1 MDAPTGEVILNIA
14 LDAEGGLLVNFHLYD
29 CDGRPAGES
38 GEASSY
44 PGGLSIHSRGGELL
58 LELPAE
64 LDENIRY
71 RLYNSRGDLLT
82 SSDGIATRIGPCL
95 RMESW
100 PRAGAGPSS
109 RYPRPAPSTP
119 V

>member
-1 MDAPTGEVILNIA
+1 MILNIA
-14 LDAEGGLLVNFHLYD
+14 LDAAGALLVNFHLYD
-29 CDGRPAGES
+29 CDGHPAAKS
-38 GEASSY
+38 GEASSF
-44 PGGLSIHSRGGELL
+44 PGGVSIHSRDGELL

-82 SSDGIATRIGPCL
+82 SSDGIATKIGPCL

-109 RYPRPAPSTP
+109 RNPRPAPTTP

>member
-14 LDAEGGLLVNFHLYD
+14 LDAEGGLLVHFHLYD

-109 RYPRPAPSTP
+109 RYPRPAPTTP